1 MAKEQIEKAERR
13 AWIEKHFRQNGLSDE
28 EVMSFKPLPSEN
40 FSEGFK
46 AGVDFALSNQW
57 VSVEE
62 RLPEPLEEVLLYDRS
77 SIQHYVIGWLR
88 EEKGY
93 NKSKWCLANGYVE
106 DDGITHWCAIP
117 KFNDK
122 K

>member
-1 MAKEQIEKAERR
+1 MTKEQIEKAERR
-13 AWIEKHFRQNGLSDE
+13 AWIEKHFHDYGLSDE

-62 RLPEPLEEVLLYDRS
+62 RLPEDDRYFYLIADSRKNPLAIECVEYSCETQKFSRNG
-77 SIQHYVIGWLR
+77 IFLR
-88 EEKGY
+88 P
-93 NKSKWCLANGYVE
+93 
-106 DDGITHWCAIP
+106 THWCAIP
-117 KFNDK
+117 KLNDK